1 MHILPR
7 RSLGLAEIADA
18 CVMDA
23 IDHSLFYA
31 VARLQLAIPDPMLW
45 AGSAAS
51 SCAVSIEG
59 IAEDITAIRH
69 RLSSWAM

>member
-1 MHILPR
+1 
-7 RSLGLAEIADA
+7 
-18 CVMDA
+18 MDA
-23 IDHSLFYA
+23 IDNSLLYA
-31 VARLQLAIPDPMLW
+31 VAKLQLAIPNPMLW

-59 IAEDITAIRH
+59 IAQDLVAIRH

>member
-1 MHILPR
+1 
-7 RSLGLAEIADA
+7 
-18 CVMDA
+18 MDA
-23 IDHSLFYA
+23 IDNSLFYA
-31 VARLQLAIPDPMLW
+31 VARLQSAIPDPMLW

-59 IAEDITAIRH
+59 IAGDLLAIRQ